1 MLLGEK
7 LKETR
12 QSKGL
17 SQSTVAEHLSISRQ
31 SISKWENNSSYPDLD
46 NLVRLSKYYEISI
59 DDLLN
64 ENQELK
70 EKIAENEL
78 HIKESQKKL
87 DHIRSSSERDEGFA
101 LLLISLIGCLV
112 APLGLVIAPLV
123 LKKNKA
129 TNTFYRGVVA
139 ASVVCFLVS
148 LWGGYALLSTI
159 FHWGAPPTVKY
170 MGS

>member
-12 QSKGL
+12 QNKGL
-17 SQSTVAEHLSISRQ
+17 SQSTVAEYLNISRQ

-46 NLVRLSKYYEISI
+46 NLVRLSEYYEISI
-59 DDLLN
+59 DDLLK
-64 ENQELK
+64 ENQGLK
-70 EKIAENEL
+70 TKIAENNFK
-78 HIKESQKKL
+78 IKASQQKL
-87 DHIRSSSERDEGFA
+87 DHVRSGYERDEGLA
-101 LLLISLIGCLV
+101 LLIISLIGCLV
-112 APLGLVIAPLV
+112 APLGILIAPIV
-123 LKKNKA
+123 LKRNKA
-129 TNTFYRGVVA
+129 TNTFHRGVIM

-159 FHWGAPPTVKY
+159 FHWGAPPTVEY

>member
-17 SQSTVAEHLSISRQ
+17 SQSTVAEHLNISRQ

-64 ENQELK
+64 KNQELK

-78 HIKESQKKL
+78 NIKESQKKL
-87 DHIRSSSERDEGFA
+87 DHIRSGYERDEGFA

-112 APLGLVIAPLV
+112 APLGLGIAPLV

-129 TNTFYRGVVA
+129 TNTFYRGVIA
-139 ASVVCFLVS
+139 ASVVCILVS

-159 FHWGAPPTVKY
+159 FHWGEPPTVEY
-170 MGS
+170 LG